1 VSLFKDKLA
10 KVFKEIKAAYCQNYL
25 KPTNALCKQNK
36 VFFNNKT
43 GGTYS
48 DH

>member
-1 VSLFKDKLA
+1 VSSFKGKLA
-10 KVFKEIKAAYCQNYL
+10 KVFREIKAAYCQNYL
-25 KPTNALCKQNK
+25 KPTNALCKQNTG
-36 VFFNNKT
+36 FFNDKT